1 MSNQTTVKLN
11 DQQRDMMAV
20 IKGEP
25 TFAETQLEIRINELE
40 EENSRLR
47 QQVKNLQD
55 WHDSHL

>member
-1 MSNQTTVKLN
+1 
-11 DQQRDMMAV
+11 MMAV